1 MPSTTRSVLLKP
13 PFRWAK
19 PEDCYDIAELFSMSS
34 GGVADYVWSTLGIPD
49 LSLLEIGEQRYAR
62 EDTEFSYQNCVVA
75 EIDGELAGML
85 VSFPVEKAE
94 AGPAEPATPASGE
107 PDVLSPYR
115 ELEMPGSYYICG
127 VALLPRYHGQGLGT
141 RLCEIAKNLARARN
155 CAELSL
161 LVFEQNEGAVRLYER
176 LGFKEIDRRAVEPHE
191 LIRYTGDV
199 LLMTMPVAAGEGSR

>member
-1 MPSTTRSVLLKP
+1 MPSTTPSVLLKP

-19 PEDCYDIAELFSMSS
+19 MEDCYDIAELFSTSS

-75 EIDGELAGML
+75 EIDGDLAGML
-85 VSFPVEKAE
+85 VSFPIENVEVDS
-94 AGPAEPATPASGE
+94 AEPATPASGE
-107 PDVLSPYR
+107 PDVLAPYR
-115 ELEMPGSYYICG
+115 ELEVPGSYYICG
-127 VALLPRYHGQGLGT
+127 IALLPRYQGQGLGT
-141 RLCEIAKNLARARN
+141 RMCEIAKNLARARN

-161 LVFEQNEGAVRLYER
+161 LVFEQNIGAVRLYER
-176 LGFKEIDRRAVEPHE
+176 LGFKEIDRRAVVPHE

-199 LLMTMPVAAGEGSR
+199 LLMTMPVAVGAGGR